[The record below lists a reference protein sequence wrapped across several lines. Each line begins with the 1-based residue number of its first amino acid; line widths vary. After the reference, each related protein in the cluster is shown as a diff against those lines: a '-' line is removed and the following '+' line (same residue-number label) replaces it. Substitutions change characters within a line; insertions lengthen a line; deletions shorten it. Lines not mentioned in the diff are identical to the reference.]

1 MLNIF
6 FVRKLRVF
14 FLFLFWNCAGGSHTV
29 SPREECWGGQASGP
43 SSKSWWGW
51 PEAQTVSPRQQ
62 PHLRLKALLMVDV
75 SLQNTGCPAQHFR
88 SHLSTLLWAE
98 STLLWWR
105 QSGDSCWGR
114 ASGARPGVVRTPSGG
129 GILTGLIL
137 CIDGSPCW
145 PCYYS
150 SQQFQVVNY
159 LLHFFPLVDVM
170 EQRIFTRTIQML
182 SFYPV

>member
-1 MLNIF
+1 MLSLF

-29 SPREECWGGQASGP
+29 SPWEECWGGQASGP

-51 PEAQTVSPRQQ
+51 PQGPGRVSTS
-62 PHLRLKALLMVDV
+62 AATSSSDI

-105 QSGDSCWGR
+105 QSGDRCWGR
-114 ASGARPGVVRTPSGG
+114 TSGARPGVVCTPSGG
-129 GILTGLIL
+129 GVLTGLIL

-170 EQRIFTRTIQML
+170 EQRIFTGTIQML